1 MSSREFGLTRLSRV
15 LGAGLVCCVLLGG
28 ILGGIVHAQAPQQS
42 TAAPADAAPAS
53 AAPDAPAPAAAPA
66 AGDAAQP
73 QGQAAAPPMDV
84 APGLLPRD
92 LTPWGMFMAADL
104 IVKAVMIGL
113 VFASVLTWTIWL
125 AKTLELVGARRS
137 LARAH

>member
-1 MSSREFGLTRLSRV
+1 MAESSTPRRRSK
-15 LGAGLVCCVLLGG
+15 
-28 ILGGIVHAQAPQQS
+28 APPRA
-42 TAAPADAAPAS
+42 AAPVS
-53 AAPDAPAPAAAPA
+53 APDAPAPAA
-66 AGDAAQP
+66 GVDAAQP
-73 QGQAAAPPMDV
+73 QEQAAAAPAADV

-125 AKTLELVGARRS
+125 AKTLELVGARAQPR
-137 LARAH
+137 ARP